1 MLIDYNYKK
10 GLNIMFN
17 PFSMKC
23 FPPFHCLVR
32 FLFYYIKIKR
42 DFKERRGKYI
52 NQATVYL
59 LLNAIVRI

>member
-17 PFSMKC
+17 PFFNEMFSAIS
-23 FPPFHCLVR
+23 
-32 FLFYYIKIKR
+32 LFGAISILLYQNKR
-42 DFKERRGKYI
+42 DSKERRGKYI